1 MFPQFLPLTWW
12 GGRGE
17 EGEESEGLGAA
28 TLGPLAI
35 VSPSHFIF
43 SDTARQERPTLGGD
57 YAHLVS
63 HLMRRRRQKR
73 SSDAATLTRVIFIIS
88 SGIIQR

>member
-1 MFPQFLPLTWW
+1 MFPPFLPLTWW
-12 GGRGE
+12 GGRS
-17 EGEESEGLGAA
+17 EESEGLGAA

-43 SDTARQERPTLGGD
+43 PDTARQERPTLGGD

-63 HLMRRRRQKR
+63 HLIRRRLQER

-88 SGIIQR
+88 GGII

>member
-17 EGEESEGLGAA
+17 ESEGLGVA
-28 TLGPLAI
+28 TLAI

-63 HLMRRRRQKR
+63 HLIRRRLQKR

-88 SGIIQR
+88 SGIV